1 MLQFKPSNN
10 QSLDVLDT
18 MLKETIF
25 YLKNTW
31 INNPDTG
38 IVACCLLDGDK
49 KVFATSSRNG
59 NYWRHAERNAYYQFK
74 DEYGE
79 PSSDAVFIITLSP
92 CIKNLKY
99 RAEDESCCS
108 HLINDLGVKRIHFGV
123 LDTLHAETLSTY
135 SSLGF
140 KPSLSQDHY
149 CKTMCEKLM
158 AIFSTYQSRINK
170 DLLGIKQELGEAFF
184 NLTSHENVA
193 DQVSL
198 TII

>member
-1 MLQFKPSNN
+1 MLQFKPSSN

-18 MLKETIF
+18 ILKETIL

-74 DEYGE
+74 KRYGE
-79 PSSDAVFIITLSP
+79 PSRDAVFVITLSP
-92 CIKNLKY
+92 CIKALKA
-99 RAEDESCCS
+99 RAQDEAACAN
-108 HLINDLGVKRIHFGV
+108 LINDLGVKRIHFGV

-158 AIFSTYQSRINK
+158 AIFTTYQSRISK
-170 DLLGIKQELGEAFF
+170 DLLGIKRELGEAFF
-184 NLTSHENVA
+184 NSTSQEVVANQAFLTK
-193 DQVSL
+193 
-198 TII
+198 I